1 MGRNSTE
8 NKRPRPVISQRVSS
22 LLKSTRQE
30 QGISLGSVSDA
41 TKISLTTLQCIE
53 SGDFAGLSS
62 PAYAKGFI
70 RSYARFLGVDTEKAI
85 NLYLKEAHP
94 QSRSNLKDEG
104 PELSNGQ
111 KLIKFAGNERSTY
124 ILLGGLAFIIL
135 GALILGQ
142 LRALFAPPSLSI
154 TSPIEVNAEYSGN
167 LTIIEDSFVI
177 EGVTA
182 PQTIVRLNGEALA
195 LNPDLTFSSSTIPL
209 GDKGA
214 TARLTATNQ
223 FGRESVINLHITKGA
238 TAYSAT
244 DDKLIMIMEIK
255 TEATVVQIATDGIE
269 AFNERAFPG
278 DVIALEASNTIT
290 LTTSNPEYLIITING
305 KKITDLTGEQTWE
318 MANFR

>member
-1 MGRNSTE
+1 
-8 NKRPRPVISQRVSS
+8 VVSQRVSS

-30 QGISLGSVSDA
+30 ESITLEAVSDT

-53 SGDFAGLSS
+53 NGDFTGLSS

-70 RSYARFLGVDTEKAI
+70 RSYARFLGVDPEKAI

-94 QSRSNLKDEG
+94 QSRSKPANED
-104 PELSNGQ
+104 PELSTMQ
-111 KLIKFAGNERSTY
+111 KLIRLTGNERSTY
-124 ILLGGLAFIIL
+124 LLLGGIAFIIL

-154 TSPIEVNAEYSGN
+154 TSPIEADAEYSGN

-214 TARLTATNQ
+214 LQ
-223 FGRESVINLHITKGA
+223 DYIYKSVWKRVCDKS
-238 TAYSAT
+238 AY
-244 DDKLIMIMEIK
+244 
-255 TEATVVQIATDGIE
+255 
-269 AFNERAFPG
+269 
-278 DVIALEASNTIT
+278 
-290 LTTSNPEYLIITING
+290 Y
-305 KKITDLTGEQTWE
+305 
-318 MANFR
+318 